1 MWDQEVNESQY
12 GDRHCSVCLT
22 TLPVGLATLGPRTE
36 FSANQN
42 INQQSTSE
50 AIFDIGAT
58 GTIITCADALT
69 DIATCTPTVFKGL
82 HGSLI
87 VTEAGL
93 LRDIDIVQFDP
104 RAGLFII
111 PASDCLLQGHN
122 WKFRQGSAIDQD
134 AFFSTLIETP
144 TNSNIMEGYMSQ
156 IWQHLQSRDIPTPQS
171 AEMDMLVPW
180 LSKHL

>member
-58 GTIITCADALT
+58 GTIITRADALT

-82 HGSLI
+82 HGSLT

-93 LRDIDIVQFDP
+93 LRDIGIVQFDP

-122 WKFRQGSAIDQD
+122 WKFRQGSAID
-134 AFFSTLIETP
+134 
-144 TNSNIMEGYMSQ
+144 
-156 IWQHLQSRDIPTPQS
+156 
-171 AEMDMLVPW
+171 
-180 LSKHL
+180 